1 MGEHMNLTLGQ
12 ASKQCGKS
20 KSTIL
25 NAIQKGWISA
35 DKNAQGQWQINPAEL
50 LRVYSAK
57 TATPTKE
64 NSPNTVELELYK
76 QQIADLKQQV
86 IDWKAESEK
95 WSKQAQQL
103 AITTHHNRGF
113 WSFFKKF

>member
-1 MGEHMNLTLGQ
+1 MNLTLGQ

-35 DKNAQGQWQINPAEL
+35 EKNAQGQWQITPDEL
-50 LRVYSAK
+50 LRVYSVK
-57 TATPTKE
+57 KK
-64 NSPNTVELELYK
+64 PNDTQPNQNIVEIELYK

-86 IDWKAESEK
+86 LDWKAESEK

-103 AITTHHNRGF
+103 SITNRPQG
-113 WSFFKKF
+113 SFFSFLKKGS